1 MLVKTFR
8 YPCGT
13 AEIHDDAYAN
23 ASPQE
28 IQERIDRMNRVA
40 YQFYMKVTQQQAA
53 REQAEQT
60 E

>member
-1 MLVKTFR
+1 MLVKTEH

-13 AEIHDDAYAN
+13 VDIYDDAYAN

-40 YQFYMKVTQQQAA
+40 YKFYMDVMQRQAA
-53 REQAEQT
+53 QEQAEKK